1 MPLVRYSGFT
11 LIAINLL
18 PLAGVLFWDWSVFH
32 IMIVYWLENVI
43 IGVVNVLKMLT
54 LLVLRRK
61 WDMLVLIPFFCV
73 HYGGFALGHG
83 IFVTVLFHPD
93 TLIGEDGSFKTA
105 GETGEGQPAQP
116 FADHMNFDDIAADLL
131 ATQNLQIAI
140 AALFASHVLSWWFN
154 FVRAGEYKT
163 MESRKLMGE
172 PYGRVMLLH
181 VTILIGGIIVV
192 ATGNSAWVLVLLV
205 FLKTAADFMIHTS
218 RHEKAQGLA
227 EKDIYERMRDELE
240 SLRRKAEKG
249 TEHD

>member
-43 IGVVNVLKMLT
+43 IGMVNVLKMLT
-54 LLVLRRK
+54 VLILRRE
-61 WDMLVLIPFFCV
+61 WGMVFLIPFFCV

-93 TLIGEDGSFKTA
+93 TFIQEDGSIVTSDRT
-105 GETGEGQPAQP
+105 GETPGSDP
-116 FADHMNFDDIAADLL
+116 FDMERLLNDL
-131 ATQNLQIAI
+131 AMMENLKFAV

-154 FVRAGEYKT
+154 FVRAGEYRTK
-163 MESRKLMGE
+163 EPGALMGE

-181 VTILIGGIIVV
+181 VTIIFGGFIVMS
-192 ATGNSAWVLVLLV
+192 TGAKAGALVLLV
-205 FLKTAADFMIHTS
+205 LLKTAADFMIHTS
-218 RHEKAQGLA
+218 RHEKAQGRADKDVIEKIPGALRSLRGAA
-227 EKDIYERMRDELE
+227 EKD
-240 SLRRKAEKG
+240 
-249 TEHD
+249 TEHG